1 MISPARRHFLKA
13 SATASAVASA
23 TPETNDQYQ
32 LMLAA
37 LIEDRRR
44 LHDIQ
49 SIERKIEAKKVFIQQ
64 YEPYVDGVLES
75 GAGAQDDVVVTMLV
89 WNLDIGNI
97 PRALAIAN
105 YALKHKLTPPDS
117 YRRATASILVEEA
130 ADHYLRGKIK
140 LEWESG
146 AIKNQVDDGS
156 FSNEIALLLEIDK
169 VTAVHDMHDQIRAKL
184 YKAVGYLQ
192 SLQGDY
198 ADARLSLERA
208 LNLNQN
214 IGVKKDIERL
224 LRLIG

>member
-32 LMLAA
+32 LMQAA
-37 LIEDRRR
+37 LVEDRRR

-49 SIERKIEAKKVFIQQ
+49 SIERKIEAKKVFILQ

-75 GAGAQDDVVVTMLV
+75 DAGTQDDVLMTMLV
-89 WNLDIGNI
+89 WHLDIGNVQ
-97 PRALAIAN
+97 RALTIAN
-105 YALKHKLTPPDS
+105 YALKHNLTPPDS
-117 YRRATASILVEEA
+117 YRRATASILVEESA
-130 ADHYLRGKIK
+130 EHYLRGKIK
-140 LEWESG
+140 PEWEGG
-146 AIKNQVDDGS
+146 AIKNRVDAGS
-156 FSNEIALLLEIDK
+156 FANEIALLLEIDQ

-198 ADARLSLERA
+198 AIATETLERA
-208 LNLNQN
+208 LNLNKN
-214 IGVKKDIERL
+214 IGVIKDIERL
-224 LRLIG
+224 LPLVG